1 MNNNRQTL
9 ITEVNDILKFM
20 QFRKTEFD
28 EKPEYIIYPDT
39 NEKAVDLLAR
49 RMFIL
54 NEFFNESIES
64 LVDILIKYHPQL
76 FLGDEKD
83 MLVGVVN
90 AFLKEGKK
98 LVIGNTPLQY
108 TPEESKEDEKHI
120 SSNDLII
127 YTIKDDNIVIAAKT
141 KQIDQ
146 DFDTVSFIKQNK
158 IINSYFSVYGTATLD
173 DFINASTEPDNA
185 KYIVISPNGAKAY
198 QIKDGMNVLD
208 LAVFAMETL
217 DTAQIVLVKIDNHIN
232 IKDVPNI
239 EFDQV
244 ILNSGTVLNMMTTE

>member
-9 ITEVNDILKFM
+9 INEVNDILKFM
-20 QFRKTEFD
+20 QYRKSVLD

-39 NEKAVDLLAR
+39 NEKAIDLLAR

-83 MLVGVVN
+83 MLASTVN
-90 AFLKEGKK
+90 GFLKKGKE
-98 LVIGNTPLQY
+98 LVIGNTPWQY
-108 TPEESKEDEKHI
+108 TPEESKEDEKHN

-127 YTIKDDNIVIAAKT
+127 YTIKDDKVVIAAKT
-141 KQIDQ
+141 KRVDQ
-146 DFDTVSFIKQNK
+146 DFDTVSFIKQNR
-158 IINSYFSVYGTATLD
+158 IINSYFSVYAATLD
-173 DFINASTEPDNA
+173 NFINASTDPDNA
-185 KYIVISPNGAKAY
+185 KYIAISPNGAKVY

-208 LAVFAMETL
+208 LTVFAMNNL
-217 DTAQIVLVKIDNHIN
+217 NTAQIVLVKMDNN
-232 IKDVPNI
+232 IRTKDVPNI
-239 EFDQV
+239 EFNQIIFSNDLA
-244 ILNSGTVLNMMTTE
+244 LNVMTTE

>member
-1 MNNNRQTL
+1 MNNNKQTL
-9 ITEVNDILKFM
+9 INEVNDILKFM
-20 QFRKTEFD
+20 QYRKSVLD

-39 NEKAVDLLAR
+39 NEKAIDLLAR

-90 AFLKEGKK
+90 SFLKKGKE
-98 LVIGNTPLQY
+98 LVIGNKPWKY
-108 TPEESKEDEKHI
+108 TPEESKEDKKHN

-127 YTIKDDNIVIAAKT
+127 YTIKDDNIVIAART
-141 KQIDQ
+141 KRVDQ

-158 IINSYFSVYGTATLD
+158 IINNYFSVYGTATLD

-185 KYIVISPNGAKAY
+185 KYMAISPDVAKAY

-208 LAVFAMETL
+208 LTVFAMNDL
-217 DTAQIVLVKIDNHIN
+217 NVAQIVLVKMDDHIRT
-232 IKDVPNI
+232 KDVPRI
-239 EFDQV
+239 EFDQ
-244 ILNSGTVLNMMTTE
+244 IIFNNDTVLNVMTTE